1 MTFNLVSAC
10 PLQWNCE
17 TSTQVTLRPHLNCG
31 GERIKTK
38 LVRNQTSVTTQNSEE
53 LNLLQTGSIRVQ
65 LYLSSFP
72 NNVNIE
78 SDLHALTKQLWT
90 LCSFIRKEAQVNQQL
105 RAPWKPW
112 HLMRLEMRSSF
123 SHLSAPDRESELENL
138 IRLSSRRNKHM
149 SSRGFHHKGRYLN
162 WKALWN
168 VSYSH
173 SPLSHLLFYQN
184 VWENPVP

>member
-1 MTFNLVSAC
+1 MWVKQFELNKINAHHQRTTKINPPYPCEYNEHTNSRMTFNLVSAC
-10 PLQWNCE
+10 PPQWKWE

-72 NNVNIE
+72 NNVNVE

-90 LCSFIRKEAQVNQQL
+90 LCSFIRKAAQVNQQL

-112 HLMRLEMRSSF
+112 HLMRWEMPSSF
-123 SHLSAPDRESELENL
+123 PHLSAPD
-138 IRLSSRRNKHM
+138 
-149 SSRGFHHKGRYLN
+149 KGVRTGKPY
-162 WKALWN
+162 
-168 VSYSH
+168 
-173 SPLSHLLFYQN
+173 
-184 VWENPVP
+184 